1 MNEADLTHLRR
12 CVDLAAEAVEHGDQP
27 FGSVLVSGDGTVL
40 AERRNRIVTTGDL
53 TAHPK
58 LALAGWASQHL
69 DPSERAAATMYTSGE
84 HCTMCA
90 AAHVRVGIGRL
101 VYVLSAPMIAELA
114 KPDVMI
120 NLRVTDIAAASHFGI
135 VIEGPCD
142 ELVPEATALFHRWR
156 GPHRAASAGST
167 IQFESRI

>member
-40 AERRNRIVTTGDL
+40 AERRNRSVTTGDL
-53 TAHPK
+53 TAHPER
-58 LALAGWASQHL
+58 ALAGWASQHR
-69 DPSERAAATMYTSGE
+69 DPSGRAAATMYTSGE

-101 VYVLSAPMIAELA
+101 VYVLSAPMIAELVE
-114 KPDVMI
+114 PDVKI
-120 NLRVTDIAAASHFGI
+120 GLRMTQIAR
-135 VIEGPCD
+135 
-142 ELVPEATALFHRWR
+142 VPRTRR
-156 GPHRAASAGST
+156 YGGRP
-167 IQFESRI
+167 SRSSGRRSLRRYPAWWPRRSR

>member
-1 MNEADLTHLRR
+1 MNDDDLLHLRR
-12 CVDLAAEAVEHGDQP
+12 CLELAAEAVERGDQP

-40 AERRNRIVTTGDL
+40 AERRNQIVTTGDL
-53 TAHPK
+53 TAHPE

-69 DPSERAAATMYTSGE
+69 DAAQRGAATMYTSGE

-120 NLRVTDIAAASHFGI
+120 NLRVTDIAAASNFGI
-135 VIEGPCD
+135 NTHKIEFNKSLDLVSDFDFVKSPDLSSDKFVI
-142 ELVPEATALFHRWR
+142 LKVA
-156 GPHRAASAGST
+156 
-167 IQFESRI
+167 

>member
-1 MNEADLTHLRR
+1 MNDDDLIHLRR

-53 TAHPK
+53 TAHPE

-101 VYVLSAPMIAELA
+101 VYVLSAPMIAELVE
-114 KPDVMI
+114 PDVKI
-120 NLRVTDIAAASHFGI
+120 GLRMTDIVAASN
-135 VIEGPCD
+135 VDVTVEGPCD
-142 ELVPEATALFHRWR
+142 ELVPEASALF
-156 GPHRAASAGST
+156 GRA
-167 IQFESRI
+167 